1 MNESS
6 PLPLKTKY
14 GRLFKSLNL
23 CIPIL
28 MGIFIF
34 FNPYHHMTAIQEISF
49 YGSVLILLTL
59 ILLKKTDFSFQTPL
73 SIPFF
78 LFLLWSFYDLFF
90 ALNKENSI
98 HDIYAHLIKYFIVF
112 YLLFN
117 FFKTKERLL
126 ILIWT
131 IVISTAIYSVW
142 MMVSFYVVSG
152 KAFSTK
158 LGLFMDEIP
167 SNIIGI
173 PTLFA
178 MLLSIYQLTK
188 ERIVY
193 RKIILAI
200 CLCAT
205 AIATLATQTR
215 GTILAMFVSLL
226 LSFPKNKKTITAI
239 FLFLAV
245 AVILMPV
252 KDILTPHAIIDRI
265 HIMDDRINAWYCF
278 GEMLKDHPLT
288 GIGFGMQTY
297 FDESLLNK
305 YNERVPIQYRQTDF
319 VMAPHNLVIDI
330 AVRVGIVGL
339 LFFFYIIFVFG
350 KMGRQIIKS
359 GKDDFTGHWGL
370 CFVATFIAIFIQ
382 GLFENT
388 LSGPPAIILYTIM
401 AMMTILWHLNAKPI
415 IQDQYATAKYFSNGV
430 ISE

>member
-1 MNESS
+1 MSVPS
-6 PLPLKTKY
+6 PLPLKTEY

-34 FNPYHHMTAIQEISF
+34 FNPYPRVTAIQEISF

-59 ILLKKTDFSFQTPL
+59 VLLKKTDFSLGTPL
-73 SIPFF
+73 SIPLS
-78 LFLLWSFYDLFF
+78 LFVLWSFCGLFF
-90 ALNKENSI
+90 ALNKGNSI
-98 HDIYAHLIKYFIVF
+98 HDVYAHLIKYVIVF

-117 FFKTKERLL
+117 FFNTKERML

-131 IVISTAIYSVW
+131 IVVSTAIYSVW
-142 MMVSFYVVSG
+142 MMVYFYVVLG
-152 KAFSTK
+152 NALSTK

-167 SNIIGI
+167 SNIVGI
-173 PTLFA
+173 STLFA

-188 ERIVY
+188 EEIGY
-193 RKIILAI
+193 RKIILAV

-226 LSFPKNKKTITAI
+226 LSFPKNKKTTSFI
-239 FLFLAV
+239 FLFLAIAIV
-245 AVILMPV
+245 LMPV
-252 KDILTPHAIIDRI
+252 KDKLTPNAIMHRI
-265 HIMDDRINAWYCF
+265 SVMDDRANAWYCF
-278 GEMLKDHPLT
+278 GQMVKDHPLT

-297 FDESLLNK
+297 FDENLLNK
-305 YNERVPIQYRQTDF
+305 YNERVPIQYRQADPLK
-319 VMAPHNLVIDI
+319 APHNLVVDI

-350 KMGRQIIKS
+350 RMGLQIIKS
-359 GKDDFTGHWGL
+359 GKDDFTGHWGS
-370 CFVATFIAIFIQ
+370 CFAAAFIAVFIQ

-388 LSGPPAIILYTIM
+388 MSGPPAIILYTIM
-401 AMMTILWHLNAKPI
+401 AMMTILWRLKAESD
-415 IQDQYATAKYFSNGV
+415 IQSQHAEA
-430 ISE
+430 I